1 MNGLKSMELEK
12 SILLLKVLLK
22 KHRKNIIYRPYSY
35 MAVNLKSFCVHL
47 N

>member
-12 SILLLKVLLK
+12 SILKVLLK